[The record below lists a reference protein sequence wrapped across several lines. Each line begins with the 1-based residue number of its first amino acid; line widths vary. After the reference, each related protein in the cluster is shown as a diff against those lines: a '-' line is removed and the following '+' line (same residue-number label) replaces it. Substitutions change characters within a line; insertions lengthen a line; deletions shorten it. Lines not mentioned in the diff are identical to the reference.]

1 MRLVGTLRCM
11 GTIRD
16 PSPDRDWLKR
26 SHVDT
31 STNPYSIGARTE
43 MIGRLT
49 EGTGGSPAAR
59 TVMRAVAV
67 ITLVVIAVAVVLG
80 VLGLL

>member
-1 MRLVGTLRCM
+1 LDQLRAV
-11 GTIRD
+11 
-16 PSPDRDWLKR
+16 SER
-26 SHVDT
+26 SRV
-31 STNPYSIGARTE
+31 YARTE